1 MLLDTETSFP
11 IKQKL
16 CFLYLLKRINLTLI
30 LDNGSTYKM
39 NDSSNE
45 INAFV
50 LEKLNRENCVCR
62 MKMGLFAKIVLRKN
76 FLTLEFL
83 WFCDDFKENKG

>member
-1 MLLDTETSFP
+1 MTARMKLMPSF
-11 IKQKL
+11 
-16 CFLYLLKRINLTLI
+16 
-30 LDNGSTYKM
+30 YK
-39 NDSSNE
+39 
-45 INAFV
+45 
-50 LEKLNRENCVCR
+50 KLNRENCVCR